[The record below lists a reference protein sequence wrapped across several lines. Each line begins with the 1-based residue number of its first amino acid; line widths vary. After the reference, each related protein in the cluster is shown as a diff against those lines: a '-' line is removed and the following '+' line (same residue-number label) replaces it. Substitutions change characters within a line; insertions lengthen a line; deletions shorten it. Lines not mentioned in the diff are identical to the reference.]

1 MRARSTFRARH
12 VVKGRELFDSLR
24 VGMPVMHLVA
34 KPAPEH
40 MVSKRALR
48 KWGKSN
54 RRWATGTVHKVS
66 PAEVVVKDVS
76 SGKLASLTPK
86 EVSNRLVVRES

>member
-1 MRARSTFRARH
+1 M
-12 VVKGRELFDSLR
+12 
-24 VGMPVMHLVA
+24 
-34 KPAPEH
+34 
-40 MVSKRALR
+40 R